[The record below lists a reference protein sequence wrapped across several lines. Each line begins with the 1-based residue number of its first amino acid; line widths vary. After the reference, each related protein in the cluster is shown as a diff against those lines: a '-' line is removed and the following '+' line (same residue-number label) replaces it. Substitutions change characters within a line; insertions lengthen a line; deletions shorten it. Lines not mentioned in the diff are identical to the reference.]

1 MEAPTISSLRSAIAP
16 FGRQFVRYALAVI
29 LIWVGALK
37 FAAYEAEAVQAL
49 TSESPLLSWVYDIFS
64 VDAFARILG
73 VVEILA
79 GIGIALRPIV
89 PLWCLGDSL
98 SDVRGARGD
107 HEEVSQSA

>member
-1 MEAPTISSLRSAIAP
+1 M
-16 FGRQFVRYALAVI
+16 
-29 LIWVGALK
+29 
-37 FAAYEAEAVQAL
+37 
-49 TSESPLLSWVYDIFS
+49 YDIFS

-89 PLWCLGDSL
+89 PLLSALGSAFAVLLFATTLTFLFTTPGVYTAGGFPQLSPAPGQFLARDLLLFAVAIWCLGDSL